1 MSDAPGTA
9 TGVEPAGRGGNA
21 FITLAQRPRLMLL
34 LLAGWSILSVMAQTF
49 TSSSLFLENHSAFDL
64 ELDGALGGLAL
75 GWQGI
80 PLAALYIYCF
90 FDPPRFRPVFFV
102 ALIHM
107 GTLAASQP
115 YHWLITS
122 DYTFESI
129 ILPLAGSAALAALVF
144 VHLFQPREEPPAPR
158 PVDEHHAHES
168 A

>member
-9 TGVEPAGRGGNA
+9 TGVEPAGDGGNA

-34 LLAGWSILSVMAQTF
+34 LLASWSILSVMAQTF
-49 TSSSLFLENHSAFDL
+49 TSSGLFLENHLAFPGEGNLEL
-64 ELDGALGGLAL
+64 ELDGALGGFAL

-80 PLAALYIYCF
+80 PLAAIYIYA
-90 FDPPRFRPVFFV
+90 FREPSRHRSVFFL

-107 GTLAASQP
+107 GTLAASQL

-129 ILPLAGSAALAALVF
+129 IVPLAGSAALGALVF
-144 VHLFQPREEPPAPR
+144 VHLFQPRDEPPAPR
-158 PVDEHHAHES
+158 PAD
-168 A
+168 